1 MSNEVRTRLSLTNLS
16 RSTDMLVAAP
26 LDSALGSWHSTGTEG
41 CGQEGTYYRASRMHH
56 RCERLAYVFDLRTCE
71 LTTRYSQHCRKLSNI
86 STMTAMF
93 AGLNVPPVSRLNQTW
108 ACVSTKHKRALQACL
123 DMVTAMASHKPQEV
137 NRGVKPPG
145 VPFLGAIDFITL
157 YAYSKADWRRLCMV

>member
-1 MSNEVRTRLSLTNLS
+1 
-16 RSTDMLVAAP
+16 MLMTAP
-26 LDSALGSWHSTGTEG
+26 LDSALGSWHSPGTEG
-41 CGQEGTYYRASRMHH
+41 RKQEGTCYRAARMHH

-108 ACVSTKHKRALQACL
+108 ARVSTKHKRALQACL
-123 DMVTAMASHKPQEV
+123 DVVIPMASHKPQEV
-137 NRGVKPPG
+137 NRGIKPPC
-145 VPFLGAIDFITL
+145 VPFIGAVDSITL
-157 YAYSKADWRRLCMV
+157 RAYGEPDWRHLCMI